1 MLPLLKKKTEAAT
14 TSLIPAWHPNFRN
27 FAALPDIKPVR
38 TAFFVNGIAAFV
50 AIALVVFM
58 GQQEYA
64 LHSLNSQI
72 ATRQHEIDRDKAGSD
87 QAIVLYKKFQD
98 YEKQFRDIDTFVK
111 SKPVISEL
119 LVRFGAT
126 RPKDIA
132 LESLDIRA
140 PDGKLPPSISLRGT
154 VRGAPDLA
162 TGTASAYL
170 DTLKNDEV
178 MGSKF
183 DDVAFTSNGVS
194 RNSTTGRLRIDILIK
209 FKAPPAPPAP
219 PKKP

>member
-1 MLPLLKKKTEAAT
+1 MLSLLKKKTEAAPS
-14 TSLIPAWHPNFRN
+14 SLIPAWHPNFRD

-50 AIALVVFM
+50 AIALLVFL
-58 GQQEYA
+58 GQQEYE

-72 ATRQHEIDRDKAGSD
+72 ASRQREIDRDQPGSEA
-87 QAIVLYKKFQD
+87 AITLYKKFQD
-98 YEKQFRDIDTFVK
+98 EEKRLHDIDTFVK
-111 SKPVISEL
+111 SKPVISQL
-119 LVRFGAT
+119 LERFGVT

-132 LESLDIRA
+132 LEGLDIRA
-140 PDGKLPPSISLRGT
+140 PDGLLPPTISVRGT

-178 MGSKF
+178 LGPKF
-183 DDVAFTSNGVS
+183 DDVAFTSNGVT
-194 RNSTTGRLRIDILIK
+194 RNSTTGRLKIDILIK
-209 FKAPPAPPAP
+209 FKGPPAPPA
-219 PKKP
+219 KKP